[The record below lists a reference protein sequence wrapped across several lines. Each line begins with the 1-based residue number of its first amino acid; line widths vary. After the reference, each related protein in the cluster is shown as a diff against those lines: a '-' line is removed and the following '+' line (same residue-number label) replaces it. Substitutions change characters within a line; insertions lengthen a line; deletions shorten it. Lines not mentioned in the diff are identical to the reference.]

1 MDSPPPAIIPRI
13 VPYLYYRDVAAALEW
28 LSRAF
33 GFLER
38 MRMPGPEGA
47 LVHAEMEI
55 GDGLLMLGCP
65 GDDYRNPRQLG
76 GTTQGLYVYV
86 DDVDSHFERARK
98 EGATILEEP
107 GNQFYG
113 DRRYTAEDPEG
124 HQWFFAVQLRDAEPQ
139 PTVPIK

>member
-1 MDSPPPAIIPRI
+1 MDSPLPAKPPRI

-28 LSRAF
+28 LSRTF
-33 GFLER
+33 GFVER

-55 GDGLLMLGCP
+55 GDGLVMLGCP

-86 DDVDSHFERARK
+86 DDVDRHFERAQK

-139 PTVPIK
+139 PAAPIR